1 MPKQNL
7 GTGNKRAVLQRPGTS
22 YTAPGAIKLRQ
33 RRSAALDYRL
43 QGHSYHRIAKAMNCH
58 PSTAHDYVVRA
69 MKEIIP
75 REKAEAVLEME
86 LERLN
91 TMQAG
96 IYSSAVA
103 GDVSKIECCLRIIHQ
118 RARLL
123 GLYPEKPRS
132 GVTMSFGGDPAGNAE
147 DTGVQVTFV
156 RATKWRHVEGSE
168 PVSKGEL
175 LGGPVIDHAA
185 FNGPKG

>member
-1 MPKQNL
+1 MPKQKL

-22 YTAPGAIKLRQ
+22 YTAPEAIKLRQ

-58 PSTAHDYVVRA
+58 PSTVHDYVVRA
-69 MKEIIP
+69 MKDIIP

-91 TMQAG
+91 AMQAA

-103 GDVSKIECCLRIIHQ
+103 GDVSKIDCCLRIIHQ

-123 GLYPEKPRS
+123 GLYPDKPRS
-132 GVTMSFGGDPAGNAE
+132 GVTMSFGGGADIPNAE
-147 DTGVQVTFV
+147 DTGINVVFV
-156 RATKWRHVEGSE
+156 RPTKWLRDDSE
-168 PVSKGEL
+168 RTVNGKS
-175 LGGPVIDHAA
+175 GPVIDHTP
-185 FNGPKG
+185 NGGKA